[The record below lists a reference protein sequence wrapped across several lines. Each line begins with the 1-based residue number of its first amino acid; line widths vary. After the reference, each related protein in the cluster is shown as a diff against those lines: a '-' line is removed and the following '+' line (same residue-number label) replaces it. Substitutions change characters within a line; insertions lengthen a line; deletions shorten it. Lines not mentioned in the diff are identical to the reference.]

1 MTIISIRIV
10 VNVYNLLH
18 IIIFFFFHLF
28 CDFFHFFVQSEGTSL
43 KILFEAQLDRTSA
56 KEFVSLLYYLITFFF
71 LFFFFFLQRTVL
83 HREKSNRFTPRTRF
97 PIFFPSLSRE
107 LLCMH
112 FFFLSLHSYFS
123 FLLTSLSHPYYIFI
137 SWSLS
142 LLSSKGFNSSF
153 TIFISLFF
161 FELPSNI

>member
-1 MTIISIRIV
+1 M
-10 VNVYNLLH
+10 
-18 IIIFFFFHLF
+18 
-28 CDFFHFFVQSEGTSL
+28 
-43 KILFEAQLDRTSA
+43 DRTSA

-112 FFFLSLHSYFS
+112 LFFLSSHSYFS

-161 FELPSNI
+161 FLNCLQIYNSAVRRARFEDKKQGLKNRTVACAIKYIY